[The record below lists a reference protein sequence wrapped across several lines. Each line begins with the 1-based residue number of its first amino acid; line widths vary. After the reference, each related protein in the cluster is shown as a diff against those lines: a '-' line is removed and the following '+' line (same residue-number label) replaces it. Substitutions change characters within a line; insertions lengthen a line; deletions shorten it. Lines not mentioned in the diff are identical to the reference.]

1 MSHFFWQGCLH
12 PLIVPAHLM
21 VLLALGLLLGQQD
34 KGLLRTGLISFL
46 VSSFLVSLSMALV
59 LTRVLPRI
67 QHSDL
72 SLLVLALSLGSLVI
86 LKLRLNFA
94 LVLTLSVMTG
104 GLIGLDSAIT
114 ALPGLDK
121 SKIYLQL
128 LGTWLSA
135 TLMLSLLA
143 LLSFYLNKLLAGIAV
158 RVIGAWVTAGSLM
171 VLALFVQRLLKAQ

>member
-34 KGLLRTGLISFL
+34 KSLLRTGLINFL
-46 VSSFLVSLSMALV
+46 LSLSLALV

-86 LKLRLNFA
+86 LKLHLNLA
-94 LVLTLSVMTG
+94 LMLTLSVMTG

-128 LGTWLSA
+128 LGTGLSA
-135 TLMLSLLA
+135 TLILSLLA

-171 VLALFVQRLLKAQ
+171 VLALLLNKLLKAN

>member
-34 KGLLRTGLISFL
+34 KSLLRTGLISFL
-46 VSSFLVSLSMALV
+46 VSLSLALV

-86 LKLRLNFA
+86 LKLRLNLA

-121 SKIYLQL
+121 NKIYLQL
-128 LGTWLSA
+128 LGTGLSA
-135 TLMLSLLA
+135 TLILSLLA
-143 LLSFYLNKLLAGIAV
+143 LLSFYLNKLFAGIAV

>member
-34 KGLLRTGLISFL
+34 KSLLRTGLINFL
-46 VSSFLVSLSMALV
+46 LSLSLALV

-72 SLLVLALSLGSLVI
+72 SLLGLALSLGSLVI
-86 LKLRLNFA
+86 LKLHLNLA
-94 LVLTLSVMTG
+94 LMLTLSVMTG

-128 LGTWLSA
+128 LGTGLSA
-135 TLMLSLLA
+135 TLILSLLA

-171 VLALFVQRLLKAQ
+171 VLALLLNKLLKAN

>member
-1 MSHFFWQGCLH
+1 VSHFFWQGCLH

-34 KGLLRTGLISFL
+34 KSLLRTGLINFL
-46 VSSFLVSLSMALV
+46 LSLSLALV

-72 SLLVLALSLGSLVI
+72 SLLGLALSLGSLVI
-86 LKLRLNFA
+86 LKLHLNLA
-94 LVLTLSVMTG
+94 LMLTLSVMTG

-128 LGTWLSA
+128 LGTGLSA
-135 TLMLSLLA
+135 TLILSLLA

-171 VLALFVQRLLKAQ
+171 VLALLLNKLLKAN

>member
-34 KGLLRTGLISFL
+34 KSLLRTGLINFL
-46 VSSFLVSLSMALV
+46 LSLSLALV
-59 LTRVLPRI
+59 LTWVLPRT

-86 LKLRLNFA
+86 LKLRLNLT

-104 GLIGLDSAIT
+104 RLVGLDSAIT

-128 LGTWLSA
+128 LGTGLSA
-135 TLMLSLLA
+135 TLILSLLA

-171 VLALFVQRLLKAQ
+171 VLALLLNKLLKAN

>member
-1 MSHFFWQGCLH
+1 
-12 PLIVPAHLM
+12 M

-34 KGLLRTGLISFL
+34 KSLLRTGLINFL
-46 VSSFLVSLSMALV
+46 LSLSLALV
-59 LTRVLPRI
+59 LTRVLPRT

-72 SLLVLALSLGSLVI
+72 SLLGLALSLGSLVI
-86 LKLRLNFA
+86 LKLHLNLA
-94 LVLTLSVMTG
+94 LMLTLSVMTG

-128 LGTWLSA
+128 LGTGLSA
-135 TLMLSLLA
+135 TLILSLLA

-171 VLALFVQRLLKAQ
+171 VLALLLNKLLKAN

>member
-34 KGLLRTGLISFL
+34 KSLLRTGLISFL
-46 VSSFLVSLSMALV
+46 VSLSLALV

-72 SLLVLALSLGSLVI
+72 SLLGLALSLGSLVI
-86 LKLRLNFA
+86 LKLHLNLA
-94 LVLTLSVMTG
+94 LMLTLSVMTG

-128 LGTWLSA
+128 LGTGLSA
-135 TLMLSLLA
+135 TLILSLLA

-171 VLALFVQRLLKAQ
+171 VLALLLNKLLKAN

>member
-46 VSSFLVSLSMALV
+46 VSLSMALV

-86 LKLRLNFA
+86 LKLHLNLA
-94 LVLTLSVMTG
+94 LMLTLSVMTG

-128 LGTWLSA
+128 LGTGLSA
-135 TLMLSLLA
+135 TLILSLLA

-171 VLALFVQRLLKAQ
+171 VLALLLNKLLKAN

>member
-1 MSHFFWQGCLH
+1 
-12 PLIVPAHLM
+12 M

-34 KGLLRTGLISFL
+34 KSLLRTGLINFL
-46 VSSFLVSLSMALV
+46 LSLSLALV

-72 SLLVLALSLGSLVI
+72 SLLGLALSLGSLVI
-86 LKLRLNFA
+86 LKLRLNLA

-128 LGTWLSA
+128 LGTGLSA
-135 TLMLSLLA
+135 TLILSLLA

-171 VLALFVQRLLKAQ
+171 VLALLLNKLLKAN

>member
-34 KGLLRTGLISFL
+34 KSLLRTGLISFL
-46 VSSFLVSLSMALV
+46 VSLSLALV

-86 LKLRLNFA
+86 LKLHLNLA
-94 LVLTLSVMTG
+94 LMLTLSVMTG

-128 LGTWLSA
+128 LGTGLSA
-135 TLMLSLLA
+135 TLILSLLA

-171 VLALFVQRLLKAQ
+171 VLALLLNKLLKAN

>member
-46 VSSFLVSLSMALV
+46 VSLSLTLV

-67 QHSDL
+67 QYSDL

-86 LKLRLNFA
+86 LKLHLNLA
-94 LVLTLSVMTG
+94 LVITLSVVTG

-128 LGTWLSA
+128 LGTGLSV
-135 TLMLSLLA
+135 TLILSLLA

-171 VLALFVQRLLKAQ
+171 VLALFVQRLLKVQ

>member
-34 KGLLRTGLISFL
+34 KSLLRTGLISFL
-46 VSSFLVSLSMALV
+46 VSLSLALV

-72 SLLVLALSLGSLVI
+72 SLLVLAVSLGSLII
-86 LKLRLNFA
+86 LRLRLNLV

-121 SKIYLQL
+121 NKIYLQL
-128 LGTWLSA
+128 LGTELSA

-171 VLALFVQRLLKAQ
+171 ALALLVQRLLKAQ

>member
-34 KGLLRTGLISFL
+34 KSLLRTGLISFL
-46 VSSFLVSLSMALV
+46 VSLSLALV

-72 SLLVLALSLGSLVI
+72 SLLGLALSLGSLVI
-86 LKLRLNFA
+86 LKLRLNLA

-128 LGTWLSA
+128 LGTGLSA
-135 TLMLSLLA
+135 TLILSLLA

-171 VLALFVQRLLKAQ
+171 VLALLLNKLLKAN